1 MTVGWFTAL
10 IFTETSQQ
18 VQDGWTDGSG
28 QSSEWIPEMNTDFGV
43 PLILFCSTIMK
54 IICVNFVHQQRHRQV
69 KILFLLWFMLYLQ
82 NYNNIAIVVSC
93 V

>member
-18 VQDGWTDGSG
+18 VQDGWTDGLG

-43 PLILFCSTIMK
+43 PLILFCSTIMR
-54 IICVNFVHQQRHRQV
+54 IIRSKFCFYFGSYYTYKTVLTLPSSSAVFS
-69 KILFLLWFMLYLQ
+69 
-82 NYNNIAIVVSC
+82 AT
-93 V
+93 